1 MEEGQHLAEAG
12 QKYESYIEF
21 KGWHSLFETSVAE
34 RLSYEHLFREL
45 SLKEKAILDIGFGS
59 GSLLA
64 WYRTQH
70 GSCSGIEIQPDLVEA
85 ARELGFDAHFELV
98 GVRGRHFDLI
108 SALDV
113 MEHLSPSEITR
124 VLEDVRRLCS
134 EDSLV
139 VIRVPNCQSA
149 AGLIT
154 QFGDAT
160 HKTML
165 SLPII
170 LQFAKVAGFRLL
182 KFEEAIPISTYERAG
197 IRSMFLEGLRSLIKK
212 VMAFGFGAANLPL
225 AADIV
230 VWLAVDQNRS
240 I

>member
-1 MEEGQHLAEAG
+1 MIPFWTLLIVRKQ
-12 QKYESYIEF
+12 F
-21 KGWHSLFETSVAE
+21 SLCVRISVAIP
-34 RLSYEHLFREL
+34 
-45 SLKEKAILDIGFGS
+45 LKEKAILDIGFGS

-64 WYRTQH
+64 WYREQH

-85 ARELGFDAHFELV
+85 ARGLGFDAHFELA
-98 GVRGRHFDLI
+98 GVKDRHFDLI

-113 MEHLSPSEITR
+113 MEHLTPSEITR
-124 VLEDVRRLCS
+124 VFGDIRTLCS

-139 VIRVPNCQSA
+139 VIRVPNCQSP

-165 SLPII
+165 SMPIL
-170 LQFAKVAGFRLL
+170 LQFAKIAGFRLV
-182 KFEEAIPISTYERAG
+182 KFEEAIPISTYEQLG
-197 IRSMFLEGLRSLIKK
+197 IRSMLREGLRSLIKK
-212 VMAFGFGAANLPL
+212 VMAFGLGAARMPL

-230 VWLAVDQNRS
+230 VWLAVDQNTS